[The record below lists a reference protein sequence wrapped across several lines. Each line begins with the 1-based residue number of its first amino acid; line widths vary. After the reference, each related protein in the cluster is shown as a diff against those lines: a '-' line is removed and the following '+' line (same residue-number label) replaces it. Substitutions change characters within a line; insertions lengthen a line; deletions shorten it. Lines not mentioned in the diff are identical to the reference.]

1 MDVTLIRTSVFEL
14 PPQKRVGVIVYDGA
28 ADAQLWP
35 GPGPDTEL
43 AAAYNDDLQ
52 AALDLELRRAGLN
65 EIELGQVLR
74 VGRGTLH
81 CDFLLW
87 AATRPPER
95 GLKRDPAPSAKLI
108 EEAALNALH
117 YAYARDVER
126 IAFPALGAGP
136 DELPRAD
143 RFLAI
148 ARAAERF
155 EAECREQG
163 SSTNIEE
170 ILLCEPMAGEY
181 RKASEKLR
189 GRASAAELPSA
200 PRQAA
205 SAPRKRAAAKTST
218 RRRSGLDPLE
228 VAQNQNAPAYSM
240 RNRYAEGEFFSH
252 PRFGVGK
259 VTRLI
264 DQGAIE
270 VRFEDGSERKLVHGR
285 S

>member
-1 MDVTLIRTSVFEL
+1 MDVTLLRTSVFEL

-43 AAAYNDDLQ
+43 AAAFHDDLQ
-52 AALDLELRRAGLN
+52 ANLDLEMRRAGLE

-74 VGRGTLH
+74 VGRGRLH

-95 GLKRDPAPSAKLI
+95 GLKREPAPSAALI
-108 EEAALNALH
+108 EEAALSALR

-126 IAFPALGAGP
+126 IAFPALGSGP

-163 SSTNIEE
+163 CSTNIEE
-170 ILLCEPMAGEY
+170 VLLCEPAAGEY
-181 RKASEKLR
+181 RKAAAKL
-189 GRASAAELPSA
+189 GRLAAATELPAS
-200 PRQAA
+200 PRQVA
-205 SAPRKRAAAKTST
+205 SPPRKRAAVKSGG
-218 RRRSGLDPLE
+218 RRRTGLDAVE
-228 VAQNQNAPAYSM
+228 VAQNQGAPTYSM
-240 RNRYAEGEFFSH
+240 RTRYAEGEFFSH
-252 PRFGVGK
+252 PRFGIGK
-259 VTRLI
+259 VIRLI

-270 VRFEDGSERKLVHGR
+270 VAFEDGSERKLVHGR

>member
-43 AAAYNDDLQ
+43 AAAFLDDLQ
-52 AALDLELRRAGLN
+52 ASLDLELRRAEL
-65 EIELGQVLR
+65 EVIELGEVLR
-74 VGRGTLH
+74 VGRGRLH

-95 GLKRDPAPSAKLI
+95 GLKREPAPSAKLI
-108 EEAALNALH
+108 EEAALNALR

-126 IAFPALGAGP
+126 IAFPALGSGP
-136 DELPRAD
+136 DELPRSE

-163 SSTNIEE
+163 CSTNIEE
-170 ILLCEPMAGEY
+170 VLLCEPAAGEY
-181 RKASEKLR
+181 RKAAAKL
-189 GRASAAELPSA
+189 GKLATAAELPAA
-200 PRQAA
+200 PRA
-205 SAPRKRAAAKTST
+205 SESTPRARAAAKTGA
-218 RRRSGLDPLE
+218 RRRSGLDPVE
-228 VAQNQNAPAYSM
+228 IAQNQNAPTYSM
-240 RNRYAEGEFFSH
+240 RERYTEGDFFAH

-259 VTRLI
+259 VVRLI
-264 DQGAIE
+264 DRGAIE

-285 S
+285 N

>member
-1 MDVTLIRTSVFEL
+1 MDVTLLRTSVFEI

-43 AAAYNDDLQ
+43 AAAFHDDLQ
-52 AALDLELRRAGLN
+52 AALDLELKRSGQT

-74 VGRGTLH
+74 VGRGRLH

-95 GLKRDPAPSAKLI
+95 GLKREPAPSAELI
-108 EEAALNALH
+108 EEAALNALR

-126 IAFPALGAGP
+126 IAFLALGAGP
-136 DELPRAD
+136 DELPRSD

-163 SSTNIEE
+163 CSTVIEE
-170 ILLCEPMAGEY
+170 VLLCEPLAGEY

-189 GRASAAELPSA
+189 GRASVADLPAAPSRA
-200 PRQAA
+200 ISP
-205 SAPRKRAAAKTST
+205 PRKRAAAKTST
-218 RRRSGLDPLE
+218 RRRTGLDPLE

-240 RNRYAEGEFFSH
+240 RDRYREGDFFSH
-252 PRFGVGK
+252 PRFGIGK
-259 VTRLI
+259 VVRLI